1 MRPFATW
8 IENPAYWSLN
18 RKNVTRAFALG
29 LLVAFFPL
37 PIHALLATALALVLR
52 LNIPAA
58 VIATF
63 LTNPFTVVPMFVSAY
78 WVGCSMLMVAPQ
90 SIQFEMSWQWFTTE
104 LVPIWKPFLLGC
116 LTLGLAAAVTGY
128 VVLGGLWH
136 LTLVAKYHQRKP
148 AAQKERQTNRPS

>member
-1 MRPFATW
+1 MRPFASW
-8 IENPAYWSLN
+8 LENPAYWSLN

-63 LTNPFTVVPMFVSAY
+63 LSNPFTVVPLFLFAY
-78 WVGCSMLMVAPQ
+78 WVGCTILMVPADA
-90 SIQFEMSWQWFTTE
+90 IQFEMSWQWLTTQ
-104 LVPIWKPFLLGC
+104 LGPIWKPFLLGC
-116 LTLGLAAAVTGY
+116 LTLGLATAVTGY
-128 VVLGGLWH
+128 IVLGTLWH

-148 AAQKERQTNRPS
+148 GTDKDRQINRPS